1 MDTGFLTALDDVDD
15 QVASGL
21 ITAQPFSPPRLSD
34 SQLKQLELLQHLSL
48 YSELLILVCAEK
60 GMGKTFIAKALSASR
75 EVPDQSLMLEADF
88 SLSYLDI
95 LHNLAQ
101 FLDLAELADDVE
113 GIEQQVLT
121 QCLQISEEE
130 QGSFLLIV
138 DQADQLSDGV
148 LEDLNQLAL
157 LAPSVFHIILL
168 APLGFENKLLMLAE
182 PQAPFHIM
190 EVEPLLVDEAEV
202 LLLEQFP
209 DKEWS
214 AEQVDYIVQQSVGN
228 PGKILYLAQQIV
240 SGVKQQEEADVA
252 KFPVTHIAALIL
264 VASALLVAYFYK
276 NSGESVEVA
285 SEAVVVEAQ
294 ANIQPA
300 ETLLKPSLIGGGDVP
315 SERFIANT
323 EIAEEIDFNFSEP
336 ASDDLPLNQAVGSE
350 QVVLKTP
357 VLVPP
362 LLETA
367 KVKADAVRSTVSK
380 QSVVVYSN
388 NEKTLLAATKSSFV
402 IQLFGSYSSK
412 NAQDFMTDNAT
423 KAVQLR
429 RYRTEHKGKAWHV
442 VIAGPFESRIA
453 ATQQSKRLT
462 EKLRQQKPWIRS
474 ISPIQLS
481 LKARN

>member
-1 MDTGFLTALDDVDD
+1 MDTGFLTALEDVDD

-21 ITAQPFSPPRLSD
+21 ITAQPFSPPSLSD

-48 YSELLILVCAEK
+48 YSELLILVCADK

-121 QCLQISEEE
+121 RCLQISEEE

-138 DQADQLSDGV
+138 DQAEQLSDGV

-157 LAPSVFHIILL
+157 LAPSALHIVLL
-168 APLGFENKLLMLAE
+168 GPLGFENKLLTLAE

-190 EVEPLLVDEAEV
+190 EVEALLDDEAEV

-214 AEQVDYIVQQSVGN
+214 AEQVDYVVQQSVGN

-240 SGVKQQEEADVA
+240 SGVKQQKETDVA
-252 KFPVTHIAALIL
+252 KFPVTHIAALVL

-276 NSGESVEVA
+276 NSGESIVAVSETVIVET
-285 SEAVVVEAQ
+285 Q
-294 ANIQPA
+294 TNIQPA
-300 ETLLKPSLIGGGDVP
+300 EGLLEPSLIGAADASVSTAKTIGH
-315 SERFIANT
+315 T
-323 EIAEEIDFNFSEP
+323 EIVEEVDFNFSEP
-336 ASDDLPLNQAVGSE
+336 ASVDLPLNQTVSSA
-350 QVVLKTP
+350 KKAP
-357 VLVPP
+357 VLEKPV
-362 LLETA
+362 LEVSEITPTA
-367 KVKADAVRSTVSK
+367 PK
-380 QSVVVYSN
+380 QSVMTYSN
-388 NEKTLLAATKSSFV
+388 DEKVLLAAAKSSFV
-402 IQLFGSYSSK
+402 VQLFGSYSSK
-412 NAQDFMTDNAT
+412 NAQTFMVDNAT
-423 KAVQLR
+423 KSLPFLR
-429 RYRTEHKGKAWHV
+429 YKTEHKGKPWHV
-442 VIAGPFESRIA
+442 VVAGPFESRA
-453 ATQQSKRLT
+453 TATQQSKRLT
-462 EKLRQQKPWIRS
+462 AKLRQQNPWIRS
-474 ISPIQLS
+474 ISPIQLNLQS
-481 LKARN
+481 KN